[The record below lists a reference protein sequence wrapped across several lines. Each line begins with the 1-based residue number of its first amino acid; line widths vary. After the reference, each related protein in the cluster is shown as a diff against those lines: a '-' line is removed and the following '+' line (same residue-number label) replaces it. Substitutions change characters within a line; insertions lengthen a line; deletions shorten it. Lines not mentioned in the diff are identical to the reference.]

1 MIIGLTGQSGAG
13 KSTVSEILRLQQD
26 FAVIDCDSIARDVT
40 EDGSICNKA
49 IKEQFPEA
57 VSDELVLDRKKI
69 ASIVFSDKELLR
81 KYEGIIYPF
90 ITAQVTELISLY
102 SFYGYRAIILDA
114 PTLFEAGLD
123 TVCDFVIS
131 VIADKSVRAER
142 IRQRDKI
149 DDEMIEKRFAAQ
161 RNDEFFKEH
170 SEFII
175 YNNSD
180 HNELER
186 QTKEIL
192 NTIRNR
198 ING

>member
-26 FAVIDCDSIARDVT
+26 FAVIDCDGIAREVT

-49 IKEQFPEA
+49 IKEQFPET

-102 SFYGYRAIILDA
+102 SFYGYGAIILDA

-161 RNDEFFKEH
+161 RNDEFFKER

-186 QTKEIL
+186 QTKEIIK
-192 NTIRNR
+192 TIRNR